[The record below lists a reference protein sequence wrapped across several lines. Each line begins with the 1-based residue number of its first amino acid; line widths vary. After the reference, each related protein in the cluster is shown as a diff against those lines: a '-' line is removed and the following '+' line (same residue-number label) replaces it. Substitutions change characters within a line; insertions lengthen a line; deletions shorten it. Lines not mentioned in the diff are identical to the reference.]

1 MKIEITMILGFFKN
15 LRTEEYVLYQFSWG
29 HNQIQIV
36 VSNMQ
41 GFLRNKSIPALPR
54 NECFKEKKKTIKN
67 ILQL

>member
-1 MKIEITMILGFFKN
+1 MKIEITMILDFFKN

-29 HNQIQIV
+29 HDQIQIV

-41 GFLRNKSIPALPR
+41 GFLSNKSIPALPR
-54 NECFKEKKKTIKN
+54 NECFKEKKKAIKN